1 MTPLAFVALLGWIP
15 FVVALYALM
24 PRRKAATIAVIGA
37 WLALPPYRL
46 DISGLPDYSK
56 GTAATVGM
64 MLGMFLFDPG
74 RLLRF
79 RPRWFDLPMLLWC
92 LCGIASSL
100 HNGLG
105 IYDGLSDALSQTLG
119 WGLPYLLGRLYFGDP
134 EGLHY
139 FTVGMVVGGLAYVP
153 PCLFEI
159 KMSPILLSLV
169 YGGRGAYDLRLGGW
183 RPHVFFHTGLES
195 GLWMTA
201 AALTAWWLW
210 HCGALKRIGQVPFGP
225 VLLPILLVTTVFCR
239 STGAFALL
247 ALAVTVLWLSA
258 RFRTRLMM
266 AGLLLVS
273 PMYAVARTT
282 NLWSGREAVELVRAT
297 LGEDRAH
304 SLDYRFEEETLL
316 AVKALQQPVFGWGG
330 WDRSSVYWNQEAE
343 DSDDKS
349 KRVPTDGMWIIYLG
363 TKGIVCLTLFYLS
376 LILPAALFVWRF
388 PARLWDDPRLA
399 AGSLATALLGVY
411 MIDCQFNGFVNIIYV
426 TLAGG
431 LIGLEPRHLPTMAA
445 RRGTEVAGRRAAGII
460 PPAAVPGVSTTGT
473 RPVSGRVTLADR
485 CRTLGRSF
493 KQDGRLDQAE
503 AAWRQALDLLTESLE
518 ADPTALEVRRRWC
531 DCANDLAWLRAN
543 HPDPARRDP
552 AYAVAL
558 TLRAVEE
565 CPDAAAYWNT
575 LGVAHYRAGDAGSAV
590 AALDRATA
598 LGGGT
603 AFDDVFLAMA
613 HARLGDT
620 DRARQELARA
630 MVRAERDYP
639 GNAELAGFCDE
650 AHAILTGDTAA
661 AAVR

>member
-1 MTPLAFVALLGWIP
+1 MTPLAYIALIGWIP
-15 FVVALYALM
+15 LVVILYALL
-24 PRRKAATIAVIGA
+24 PGRQAATVAVIGA
-37 WLALPPYRL
+37 WLILPPFTL
-46 DISGLPDYSK
+46 PISGLPDYSK
-56 GTAATVGM
+56 NTAATVGM

-105 IYDGLSDALSQTLG
+105 LYDGLSDALKQTIA

-134 EGLHY
+134 EGLRS
-139 FTVGMVVGGLAYVP
+139 FAVGMVIGGLAYVP

-159 KMSPILLSLV
+159 KMSPILLSLI
-169 YGGRGAYDLRLGGW
+169 YGGGRGAYDYRLGGW
-183 RPHVFFHTGLES
+183 RPHVFFATGLES
-195 GLWMTA
+195 GLWMSA

-210 HCGALKRIGQVPFGP
+210 RCGAIKRIGQVPFGP
-225 VLLPILLVTTVFCR
+225 VLLPILLVTTFFCR

-247 ALAVTVLWLSA
+247 ALAVMVLWLSA
-258 RFRTRLMM
+258 RFRTRLLM
-266 AGLLLVS
+266 AGLLLVA
-273 PMYAVARTT
+273 PTYAAARTT
-282 NLWSGREAVELVRAT
+282 HLWSGRETVELVKAA

-304 SLDYRFEEETLL
+304 SLEYRFECEALL
-316 AVKALQQPVFGWGG
+316 ADKALQQPTFGWGG
-330 WDRSSVYWNQEAE
+330 WDRSSVKWSE
-343 DSDDKS
+343 DDWAKP
-349 KRVPTDGMWIIYLG
+349 VPTDGMWIIWLG
-363 TKGIVCLTLFYLS
+363 TKGIVGLTLFYLS
-376 LILPAALFVWRF
+376 LILPAALFVRRF

-399 AGSLATALLGVY
+399 AGSLAAALLGVY
-411 MIDCQFNGFVNIIYV
+411 LIDCQLNAFVNIIYI

-431 LIGLEPRHLPTMAA
+431 LIGLEPGQLATIALCRGGGTLKGRAMGATPPRVAPVAA
-445 RRGTEVAGRRAAGII
+445 AA
-460 PPAAVPGVSTTGT
+460 PPA
-473 RPVSGRVTLADR
+473 SGRVALAAR
-485 CRTLGRSF
+485 CHALGRSY
-493 KQDGRLDQAE
+493 KQDGRLDDAE
-503 AAWRQALDLLTESLE
+503 AAWRQALDLLSESLE
-518 ADPTALEVRRRWC
+518 ADPVPPEVRRRWWC

-552 AYAVAL
+552 ADAVSLARR
-558 TLRAVEE
+558 TVAE

-575 LGVAHYRAGDAGSAV
+575 LGVALYRAGDAGAAV

-639 GNAELAGFCDE
+639 GHPELAGFCDE
-650 AHAILTGDTAA
+650 AHALITGPAA
-661 AAVR
+661 AAR